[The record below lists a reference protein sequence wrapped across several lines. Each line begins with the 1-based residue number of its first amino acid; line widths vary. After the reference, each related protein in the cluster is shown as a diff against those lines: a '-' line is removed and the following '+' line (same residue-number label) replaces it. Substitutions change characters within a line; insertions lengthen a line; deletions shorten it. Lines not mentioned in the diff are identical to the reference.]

1 MFFSSPS
8 PRALPNLKGDVR
20 VVTSCCTPLC
30 SCSMLGD
37 NLPSA
42 PLWLPTEEEEEVA
55 RRGNRGEPDGDAYGE
70 LYGEFDG
77 ENVS

>member
-1 MFFSSPS
+1 
-8 PRALPNLKGDVR
+8 
-20 VVTSCCTPLC
+20 
-30 SCSMLGD
+30 MLGD

-55 RRGNRGEPDGDAYGE
+55 RRGNRGDPDGDAYGE